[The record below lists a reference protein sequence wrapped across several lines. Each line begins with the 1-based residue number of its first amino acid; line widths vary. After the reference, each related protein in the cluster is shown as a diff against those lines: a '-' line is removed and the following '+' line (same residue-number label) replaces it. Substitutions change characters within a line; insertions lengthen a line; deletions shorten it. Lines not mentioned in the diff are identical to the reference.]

1 MSDSEH
7 LYVGGGGLGLITT
20 RQVAE
25 GIFNHCF
32 VTNTLV
38 ESRITLSN
46 KGIAYLFPLY
56 LYPSAPT
63 SPSPSGGPGK

>member
-1 MSDSEH
+1 MLDAEH
-7 LYVGGGGLGLITT
+7 MCEGGVFGLITV

-46 KGIAYLFPLY
+46 KGIAYLFPLW
-56 LYPSAPT
+56 LRT
-63 SPSPSGGPGK
+63 